1 MMATMIKPKK
11 AWKLDP
17 EAEADRLLMLYPGD
31 GGYSKVHDIIRHQF
45 EVIQSRSQLLLT
57 VGTLTLTI
65 TGFSGPTIART
76 NMAARIT
83 MALGIVFVLI
93 AILVLLTRGLRIHW
107 ITQFEQ
113 IDKRQLLID
122 IIRYRDQKTRI
133 YMIVMS
139 LLVIGLGF
147 YVSSIVNYLMY
158 YTVR

>member
-1 MMATMIKPKK
+1 MATTKKPKK

-17 EAEADRLLMLYPGD
+17 EAEADRLLWLYPGD
-31 GGYSKVHDIIRHQF
+31 SGYSKVHDIIRHQF

-158 YTVR
+158 YTVK

>member
-1 MMATMIKPKK
+1 MANHIKPEK
-11 AWKLDP
+11 AWKIDA
-17 EAEADRLLMLYPGD
+17 EAEADRLLLLYPGES
-31 GGYSKVHDIIRHQF
+31 GYSKIHDIIRHQF

-65 TGFSGPTIART
+65 TGFSGPTIAKT
-76 NMAARIT
+76 NLAARVT

-113 IDKRQLLID
+113 TDKRQLLVD
-122 IIRYRDQKTRI
+122 IIQYRDHKTRI
-133 YMIVMS
+133 YMVVMS
-139 LLVIGLGF
+139 LLVVGLGF

>member
-1 MMATMIKPKK
+1 MISSPK
-11 AWKLDP
+11 AYRLDP
-17 EAEADRLLMLYPGD
+17 EAEADRLILLYPGD
-31 GGYSKVHDIIRHQF
+31 SGYSKIHDIIRHQF

-76 NMAARIT
+76 NITARIT
-83 MALGIVFVLI
+83 MAMGIVLVLI

-107 ITQFEQ
+107 ITQFVQ
-113 IDKRQLLID
+113 ADKRQLLID

-133 YMIVMS
+133 YMMVMS
-139 LLVIGLGF
+139 LLVVGLGC

-158 YTVR
+158 FTVK